1 MEEKIIAKRK
11 NGMLVLLLNIVL
23 YLVAIAGIVFGA
35 LMLDEE
41 LGTPILGVVLLVI
54 SISLCIPW
62 DGSCSV
68 DFVS

>member
-1 MEEKIIAKRK
+1 MEEKIIAKGK

-41 LGTPILGVVLLVI
+41 LVSKVICGINNCEVVVEK
-54 SISLCIPW
+54 
-62 DGSCSV
+62 
-68 DFVS
+68 

>member
-1 MEEKIIAKRK
+1 MEEKIIAKGK

-54 SISLCIPW
+54 SITYVSL
-62 DGSCSV
+62 
-68 DFVS
+68 